1 MDPRASIPL
10 VPLHLTALA
19 ILSPNNAP
27 LYVHSFTG
35 PADEL
40 RHYHL
45 AHAAVDVIEERIVM
59 STTPTKPA
67 DSYLGLLFCMEDM
80 AFYGFQTTTKLRM
93 VLSIALVDAMIK
105 DADIVAVFRAV
116 HHLLLEAIHNPFLSL
131 PPSFR
136 ARPAH
141 QIPEKQAPPPPPP
154 STTPG
159 IS

>member
-45 AHAAVDVIEERIVM
+45 AHAAVDVIEERSGWRDHILGIGI
-59 STTPTKPA
+59 TTSIPGAVRRYLVLGGGTETAGGRTKG
-67 DSYLGLLFCMEDM
+67 S
-80 AFYGFQTTTKLRM
+80 
-93 VLSIALVDAMIK
+93 
-105 DADIVAVFRAV
+105 
-116 HHLLLEAIHNPFLSL
+116 SL
-131 PPSFR
+131 TEQS
-136 ARPAH
+136 
-141 QIPEKQAPPPPPP
+141 
-154 STTPG
+154 S
-159 IS
+159 